1 MIHYGLACMFV
12 CVLSLADRRA
22 IPIALTVLVGWT
34 TAYLFGLAVPEWA
47 WRTWAPIS
55 AVSAILLTWFWHRDP
70 DWRWKAVAS
79 LAGVML
85 LLDVAYLGFRWQRVP
100 IEVEYSRAL
109 DFCLSL
115 QLLLI
120 GFRGVTNGWN
130 SFWRRLF
137 RGLGRG
143 GLVGHEAYRKADEG

>member
-85 LLDVAYLGFRWQRVP
+85 FLDVAYLGFRWQRVP

-109 DFCLSL
+109 DFCLSA

-120 GFRGVTNGWN
+120 GFRGAINAGIG
-130 SFWRRLF
+130 FWRGLCGRMA
-137 RGLGRG
+137 RGSMAGDP
-143 GLVGHEAYRKADEG
+143 AYRKEAAE